1 MYIVKCTYC
10 TCSTSTV
17 HKAEKSFKGGVSQ
30 DFRPPVFS
38 KLKYFRIWFRFRR
51 DIRSQSCHRGVQ
63 QTKEIKKILS
73 KSKNFSSNLFFY
85 DRCVYPLKNFPDCL
99 FKSNHRQVK
108 VSTLIVRCA
117 IYLRGML
124 CTAEIISTV
133 HMLHTAEMIS
143 VVCCT
148 PRRSSWR
155 SGVLHT
161 AETTLGSNIS
171 TKLKQNPKM
180 L

>member
-30 DFRPPVFS
+30 NFRPPVFS

-51 DIRSQSCHRGVQ
+51 DIRSQSCDRGVQ

-73 KSKNFSSNLFFY
+73 KSKIFSSNLFFY

-124 CTAEIISTV
+124 Y
-133 HMLHTAEMIS
+133 TAEMIS
-143 VVCCT
+143 GVCCR
-148 PRRSSWR
+148 P
-155 SGVLHT
+155 
-161 AETTLGSNIS
+161 
-171 TKLKQNPKM
+171 
-180 L
+180 